1 MKKTLNPK
9 IGRRTYWKHSSEHD
23 RHFIGTE
30 HVMISV
36 QHVPDKLR
44 QIIAGYGLFEPN
56 KAVSG
61 GESKDFNSSVDRIL
75 MTASAEVELEKTP
88 YLYTHEKTL
97 CRVFLKP
104 DGSQVYVNDVY
115 VTEIEKFFGE
125 ENAWYSAAEG
135 QFAALVYGKAR
146 LGLVL
151 PVRVNND
158 NLKVVRKQ

>member
-9 IGRRTYWKHSSEHD
+9 IGRRTYWKHSSEHG

-30 HVMISV
+30 HVVISV

-56 KAVSG
+56 KAISG
-61 GESKDFNSSVDRIL
+61 GESKDFSVDVDRIV
-75 MTASAEVELEKTP
+75 MSARVEVKLEKTP

-104 DGSQVYVNDVY
+104 DGTQVYVNDTY

-125 ENAWYSAAEG
+125 NAWYSAAEG
-135 QFAALVYGKAR
+135 QLAALVYGKAR

-151 PVRVNND
+151 PVRVDND

>member
-9 IGRRTYWKHSSEHD
+9 IGRRTYWKHSSEHG

-61 GESKDFNSSVDRIL
+61 GESKDFSVDVERIL
-75 MTASAEVELEKTP
+75 MSASAEVKLEKTP
-88 YLYTHEKTL
+88 YLYAHEKTL
-97 CRVFLKP
+97 CRIFLKP
-104 DGSQVYVNDVY
+104 DGSQVYVNDTY
-115 VTEIEKFFGE
+115 VSEIEKFFG

-135 QFAALVYGKAR
+135 QFAALVYGEAR